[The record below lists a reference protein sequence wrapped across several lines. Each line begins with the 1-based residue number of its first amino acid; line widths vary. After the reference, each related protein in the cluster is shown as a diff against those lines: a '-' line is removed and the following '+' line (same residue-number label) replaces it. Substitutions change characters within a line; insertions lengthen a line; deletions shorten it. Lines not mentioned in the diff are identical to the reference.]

1 MTNSQTIRPIFIS
14 FDGIDGAGKSTQR
27 DLLTQ
32 WLQENGH
39 DIVLCRDPGTTEA
52 GERVRDL
59 LLHRKEL
66 DLHPRTEMLLYMAAR
81 AQLVDDI
88 IRPAIASGKTVLC
101 DRYLLAN
108 IAYQGYASGIEL
120 EDVRNVGKVAV
131 DRVMP
136 DLTILLDLPEDI
148 AFPRLGKNLDRM
160 EAKGVAF
167 MHRVREGFLK
177 EAAIYP
183 HVSVIDATQEIDTIQ
198 TAIREAVTA
207 RLKELAK

>member
-1 MTNSQTIRPIFIS
+1 MTNSNAVRPLFLS

-27 DLLTQ
+27 DLLTE
-32 WLQENGH
+32 WLSEQGH
-39 DIVLCRDPGTTEA
+39 DVVLCRDPGTTEA

-81 AQLVDDI
+81 AQLVDDVV
-88 IRPAIASGKTVLC
+88 RPAIAAGKTVLC

-108 IAYQGYASGIEL
+108 IAYQGYASGLDL
-120 EDVRNVGKVAV
+120 EDVRGVGKVAV
-131 DRVMP
+131 DHVMP
-136 DLTILLDLPEDI
+136 DLTILLDLPEDV

-177 EAAIYP
+177 EAEVYP
-183 HVSVIDATQEIDTIQ
+183 HVAVVDAAQPIETIQ
-198 TAIREAVTA
+198 TAIREAVIQRLEEMA
-207 RLKELAK
+207 R